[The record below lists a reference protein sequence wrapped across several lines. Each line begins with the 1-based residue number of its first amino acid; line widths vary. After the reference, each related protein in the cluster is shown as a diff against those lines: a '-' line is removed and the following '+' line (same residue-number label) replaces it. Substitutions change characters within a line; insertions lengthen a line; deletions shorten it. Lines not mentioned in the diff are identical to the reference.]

1 MKIFQFLTIMDKI
14 PDIFRHIAIAH
25 VIKHGKIER
34 HKATFFIASI
44 AKIHKKEDKI

>member
-14 PDIFRHIAIAH
+14 PDIICELTIAH

-34 HKATFFIASI
+34 HKATLFIASI